1 MGMYHRERLIA
12 LIEKMPS
19 LSDAQKKELADL
31 CHQSQSHGIEV
42 YQAIRGLL
50 AIQAGNFQNMA
61 LLKQTRFL
69 HTLHTFLEG
78 GLGQEDMEV
87 FKSIQI
93 LFIDRSSGEPHSSAS
108 GGIIETLAPKI
119 VDIIRSARFSQVR
132 ADAVLALI
140 RLGDPST
147 LGRSLQDYLP
157 GLLSQNSFSA
167 CSVMHFIFHAFGPP
181 SLGPVIWYLLEQDRQ
196 FPSMLVGLLEG
207 FCEGNLSTEDHRM
220 DLDQLRIRSDP
231 AGNRAL
237 KLEEP
242 IGSTFKDS
250 LSWREHAKA
259 FNAYLR
265 QWDSGTPPDNSPQEG
280 SRKRKAKNTTR
291 RVTGF
296 RELRYRFTRI
306 RSAGSEDGTKEDQLC
321 HISQR

>member
-1 MGMYHRERLIA
+1 MYHRDRLIV

-19 LSDAQKKELADL
+19 LSDAQKKELTDL

-78 GLGQEDMEV
+78 GLGQEDMDV
-87 FKSIQI
+87 LKSIQI
-93 LFIDRSSGEPHSSAS
+93 LFIDRSSEEPHSSATR
-108 GGIIETLAPKI
+108 GITETLVPKI

-140 RLGDPST
+140 RLGDPSS
-147 LGRSLQDYLP
+147 LGRGLQDYLP

-167 CSVMHFIFHAFGPP
+167 CSVLHFIFHAFGPP
-181 SLGPVIWYLLEQDRQ
+181 SLGPVIWFLLEQDRQ
-196 FPSMLVGLLEG
+196 LPSLLVGLLEG
-207 FCEGNLSTEDHRM
+207 FCEGNLSTEDHRL
-220 DLDQLRIRSDP
+220 DLDQLMIRCDP

-237 KLEEP
+237 NLEEP

-250 LSWREHAKA
+250 LAWQEHEKV

-265 QWDSGTPPDNSPQEG
+265 QWDSGTQPGNSPQEG
-280 SRKRKAKNTTR
+280 SEMRKTKNTAR
-291 RVTGF
+291 RVAGF

-306 RSAGSEDGTKEDQLC
+306 RSAGSKGGTKEDQLC